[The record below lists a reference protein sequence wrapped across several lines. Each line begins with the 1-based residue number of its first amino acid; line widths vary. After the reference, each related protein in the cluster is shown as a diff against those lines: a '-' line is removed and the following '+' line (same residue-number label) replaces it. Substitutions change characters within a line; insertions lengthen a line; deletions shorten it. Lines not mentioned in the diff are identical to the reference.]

1 MKAIR
6 EIEAMLNEL
15 DLFGRTA
22 VDLTI
27 ICCLHGNVAMAEAIA
42 AAAPGLVRRP
52 EDPDLPLPDE
62 APWQRLKACVSEDEH
77 HAWAQFMFA
86 AMNACDQ
93 AMTDRVQALV
103 VRRCAN

>member
-1 MKAIR
+1 MKAIL

-15 DLFGRTA
+15 DLFERRA

-27 ICCLHGNVAMAEAIA
+27 LCCERGDDAMAQAIA
-42 AAAPGLVRRP
+42 KAAPGLVRRP
-52 EDPDLPLPDE
+52 NDPDLPLPDE
-62 APWQRLKACVSEDEH
+62 APWRRLQACVSEAEH
-77 HAWAQFMFA
+77 LAWSQWMFA

-93 AMTDRVQALV
+93 AMTDQVQAFV